1 MAEFSWLAELA
12 ARDVRQPLLI
22 SPTRTWH
29 AGEVLAEMLALH
41 ERLDTCRVLAV
52 LADNSPAWVIADL
65 AANAAGVAHLALP
78 GFFTARQLRH
88 AIDSAGADSVLTD
101 QPERVGALDLGF
113 AITGRWEGLT
123 WMRRVVA
130 PVALPTG
137 TAKITFTS
145 GSTGAPKGVC
155 LGADGLHDTALAVR
169 ERLADLPLVC
179 HLAVMPLSLLLE
191 NVAGVHAPL
200 LRGTPVHLQAL
211 AGIGWQGMSGFDPAA
226 LDRAVRATR
235 PASVILVPE
244 LLKAWTLYLVASGQ
258 HAPESLQF
266 VAVGGARVASEL
278 LREARRS
285 GIPAY
290 QGYGLTEGGSVLTL
304 NRPGDDG
311 DGVGRPLAHAGLTI
325 ESGEVVAHTRAFLG
339 YAGVSAPEAAVSARA
354 AGDSAPGVGASAPA
368 AQAPATDE
376 LAADGSAAAGATAA
390 RKPSG
395 GIGGTGAAPVECAD
409 EAPAARPVARGD
421 IVSFP
426 TGDLGAFDARGH
438 LHLEGRRGNLLISS
452 FGRNV
457 SPEWI
462 EAELLVDPRIQQAIV
477 VGDGLPALAAIIVPR
492 PDAQPVHIKVAIE
505 RVNAGLPD
513 YARIAHWVTSEPF
526 TAANGMATGNGR
538 PARNRILEHH
548 YAAIAAGVAG
558 KETANAVL

>member
-12 ARDVRQPLLI
+12 SRDVHQPLLI
-22 SPTRTWH
+22 SAARTWH
-29 AGEVLAEMLALH
+29 AGEVLAEIRVLR
-41 ERLDTCRVLAV
+41 ERLDPCRVLAV

-65 AANAAGVAHLALP
+65 ACRVASVAHLPLP
-78 GFFTARQLRH
+78 GFFTTLQLRH
-88 AIDSAGADSVLTD
+88 AIESAGADSVLTD
-101 QPERVGALDLGF
+101 QPERIGALDLGF

-123 WMRRVVA
+123 WMRRVVV
-130 PVALPTG
+130 PVALPAG

-155 LGADGLHDTALAVR
+155 LGAAGLHDTALAVR

-200 LRGTPVHLQAL
+200 LRGTPVHLMPL
-211 AGIGWQGMSGFDPAA
+211 AEIGWQGMAGFDPAA
-226 LDRAVRATR
+226 LDRAVRAAR
-235 PASVILVPE
+235 AASVILVPE
-244 LLKAWTLYLVASGQ
+244 LLKAWTMFLVASGLR
-258 HAPESLQF
+258 APDSLRF

-278 LREARRS
+278 LREARRN

-290 QGYGLTEGGSVLTL
+290 QGYGLTECGSVLTL

-311 DGVGRPLAHAGLTI
+311 DGVGRPLVHADIAI
-325 ESGEVVAHTRAFLG
+325 EGGEVVVLTRAFLG
-339 YAGVSAPEAAVSARA
+339 YAGVP
-354 AGDSAPGVGASAPA
+354 APA
-368 AQAPATDE
+368 AEAPSADQLGAEEPAARATAVLKPPGGIDGTAAAPAE
-376 LAADGSAAAGATAA
+376 CAAAVPATAA
-390 RKPSG
+390 RPF
-395 GIGGTGAAPVECAD
+395 A
-409 EAPAARPVARGD
+409 
-421 IVSFP
+421 
-426 TGDLGAFDARGH
+426 TGDLGAFDERGH
-438 LHLEGRRGNLLISS
+438 LHLEGRRSNLLITS

-462 EAELLVDPRIQQAIV
+462 EAELLVDPRIAQAIV

-492 PDAQPVHIKVAIE
+492 PDTQPVHIEVAIE

-513 YARIAHWVTSEPF
+513 YARIAHWVASEPF

-548 YAAIAAGVAG
+548 YAAIAAGVAA
-558 KETANAVL
+558 KEPVHAVL

>member
-22 SPTRTWH
+22 SSARTWH
-29 AGEVLAEMLALH
+29 AGEVLAEILVLRD
-41 ERLDTCRVLAV
+41 RLDACRVLAV

-65 AANAAGVAHLALP
+65 ACRVASVAHLPLP
-78 GFFTARQLRH
+78 GFFTTRQLRH
-88 AIDSAGADSVLTD
+88 AIESAGADSVLTD

-123 WMRRVVA
+123 WMRRVVV
-130 PVALPTG
+130 PVALPAG

-155 LGADGLHDTALAVR
+155 LSAAGLHDTALAVR
-169 ERLADLPLVC
+169 ERLGDLPLVC

-200 LRGTPVHLQAL
+200 LRGTPVHLVPL
-211 AGIGWQGMSGFDPAA
+211 AEIGWQGMSGFDPAA
-226 LDRAVRATR
+226 LDRAVRAAR

-244 LLKAWTLYLVASGQ
+244 LLKAWTMFLVASGQ
-258 HAPESLQF
+258 RAPESLRF

-278 LREARRS
+278 LREARRL

-311 DGVGRPLAHAGLTI
+311 DGVGRPLAHANIVI
-325 ESGEVVAHTRAFLG
+325 ESGEVVARTRAFLG
-339 YAGVSAPEAAVSARA
+339 YAGASALGAGVSAPEAGDA
-354 AGDSAPGVGASAPA
+354 ASRVGALAPA
-368 AQAPATDE
+368 AETPA
-376 LAADGSAAAGATAA
+376 AGGATAV
-390 RKPSG
+390 RMPSG
-395 GIGGTGAAPVECAD
+395 GIGGTGAAPVECGD
-409 EAPAARPVARGD
+409 EVPATAARSVASGD

-426 TGDLGAFDARGH
+426 TGDLGAFDERGH
-438 LHLEGRRGNLLISS
+438 LHLEGRRSNLLITS

-462 EAELLVDPRIQQAIV
+462 EAELLVDPHIAQAIV

-492 PDAQPVHIKVAIE
+492 PDAQPVHINVAID

-513 YARIAHWVTSEPF
+513 YARIAHWVASEPF

-548 YAAIAAGVAG
+548 YAAIAAGVAK
-558 KETANAVL
+558 KEPAHAVL